1 MEKKLIYIIIFLL
14 ISKIS
19 FAEEI
24 SGNANIIDGD
34 SIKIGSKKIRLLGI
48 DAPEIKQKCK
58 KIYFSI
64 SFIIFQKNYD
74 CGLNSKRA
82 LEKKINKKRISCRAR
97 SKDRYGRIL
106 AICYLEKKDLNMWMV
121 QSGNAIAYK
130 RYSKR
135 YLTQENEAKKKK
147 IGLWSGTFLEP
158 EKWRRKYK

>member
-34 SIKIGSKKIRLLGI
+34 SIKIGSKKIRLFGI

-82 LEKKINKKRISCRAR
+82 LKKKINNKRISCRIR

-106 AICYLEKKDLNMWMV
+106 AIFYLEKKDLNMWMV

>member
-34 SIKIGSKKIRLLGI
+34 SIKIGSKKIRLFGI

-58 KIYFSI
+58 KMYFSI
-64 SFIIFQKNYD
+64 SFITFQKNYD

-82 LEKKINKKRISCRAR
+82 LEKKINKKIFTA
-97 SKDRYGRIL
+97 
-106 AICYLEKKDLNMWMV
+106 
-121 QSGNAIAYK
+121 
-130 RYSKR
+130 
-135 YLTQENEAKKKK
+135 T
-147 IGLWSGTFLEP
+147 TFSNN
-158 EKWRRKYK
+158 

>member
-34 SIKIGSKKIRLLGI
+34 SIKIGSKKIRLFGI

-58 KIYFSI
+58 KIHFSI

-82 LEKKINKKRISCRAR
+82 LKKKINNKRIFCRIR

>member
-1 MEKKLIYIIIFLL
+1 MEKKLIYITIFLL

-34 SIKIGSKKIRLLGI
+34 SIKIGSKKIRLFGI

-58 KIYFSI
+58 NMYFSI
-64 SFIIFQKNYD
+64 SFITFQKNYD
-74 CGLNSKRA
+74 CVLNSKRA
-82 LEKKINKKRISCRAR
+82 LEKKINKKRISCKTR